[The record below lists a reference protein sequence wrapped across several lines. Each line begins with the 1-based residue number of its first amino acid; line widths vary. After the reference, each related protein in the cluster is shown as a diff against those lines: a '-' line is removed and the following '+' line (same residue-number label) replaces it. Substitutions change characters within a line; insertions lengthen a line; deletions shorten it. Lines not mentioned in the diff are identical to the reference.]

1 MVRNILVTV
10 AVFLISLHVHAQTP
24 QGINYQAVA
33 RDASGAAILN
43 TTVSVRFTIHDVT
56 ASGTIVYQEH
66 HSAVTN
72 QFGLFS
78 AVLGAGI
85 TDASTF
91 SNVNWGVGDKY
102 LQVEFDAGNGYT
114 DMGTSQLMS
123 VPYAL
128 YAAVAASG
136 LAGPT
141 GAQGPQGVQGTQ
153 GSIGVTGPQGI
164 AGPQGVQG
172 ITGPVGPTGVG
183 VQGATGA
190 TGAKGATGDTG
201 ATGAGIQGET
211 GATGA
216 TGPAGGPT
224 GPTGLQ
230 GATGA
235 TGPGGGPIGPTGNTG
250 PTGAKGVTGSTGATG
265 AQGIQG
271 ITGAQGQQGLQG
283 AQGIQGVQGLQG
295 VQGVQGPTGT
305 AGVKGATGSTGATG
319 FLTNGTTAGNTPYW
333 NGTQWV
339 LNNSN
344 IYNNGANVGIGLTP
358 TTNKLEVNGNIGIPA
373 ANSYA
378 YTSAKTKYLSVPASA
393 FALQS
398 IYLASTNGI
407 ALAGF
412 VTGQAR
418 WVQGGSSSTDAYL
431 FAPLNLPD
439 GALVTAVS
447 IYAYDA
453 SASDEVSAELYSLPN
468 GSITPQ
474 SIAATGT
481 SGAGFASG
489 AVTLNT
495 TTVNQTIDNS
505 GYSYYL
511 RFKTKESTNALRL
524 YSAKV
529 TYTVTKEN

>member
-10 AVFLISLHVHAQTP
+10 VVFLISLHVHAQTP

-43 TTVSVRFTIHDVT
+43 TNVSVRFTIHDVT

-85 TDASTF
+85 TDAGTF

-102 LQVEFDAGNGYT
+102 LQVEFDAGNGYA

-183 VQGATGA
+183 LQGATGN
-190 TGAKGATGDTG
+190 TGLKGATGDTG
-201 ATGAGIQGET
+201 PTGAGLQGAT
-211 GATGA
+211 GNTGA

-230 GATGA
+230 GATGV
-235 TGPGGGPIGPTGNTG
+235 TGPGGGPTGPTGNTG
-250 PTGAKGVTGSTGATG
+250 VTGPTGATGAVGATG

-271 ITGAQGQQGLQG
+271 VTGTQGQQGLQG

-319 FLTNGTTAGNTPYW
+319 FLTNGANAGNTPYW

-339 LNNSN
+339 VNNSN
-344 IYNNGANVGIGLTP
+344 IYNNGSNVGIGLTP
-358 TTNKLEVNGNIGIPA
+358 ANSKLEVNGNIGIPA

-378 YTSAKTKYLSVPASA
+378 YTSAKTKYLSIPSSA
-393 FALQS
+393 FVLQS
-398 IYLASTNGI
+398 IYLTSTNGI
-407 ALAGF
+407 SLAGYT
-412 VTGQAR
+412 TGQAC
-418 WVQGGSSSTDAYL
+418 WVQGGSSTVDAYL
-431 FAPLNLPD
+431 FAPLDLPD
-439 GALVTAVS
+439 GATVTAIN

-453 SASDEVSAELYSLPN
+453 SATDEVSAELYSLQN
-468 GSITPQ
+468 GTINPQ
-474 SIAATGT
+474 SIAATNG
-481 SGAGFASG
+481 SGAGYSTG

-495 TTVNQTIDNS
+495 ATVNQTIDNS

-511 RFKTKESTNALRL
+511 RFKTKEGTNALRL